1 MYIANC
7 GNRVLSTGLVSVG
20 AAALIAAP
28 IAPPLPELNIPVP
41 QIAFTN
47 VQLTAT
53 PVETVINFI
62 TSGLTGLAGQARD
75 ALLLAGEAASDTFL
89 APVDQ
94 VITLL
99 DGLGNPLAS
108 AAADIINGARDA
120 VGEGPAFYAD
130 LVNATYSSFVAIVT
144 SAGNTLTLA
153 LDGPVQ
159 AISDLVSGI
168 GDAVTSI
175 LAGDIQGGFQN
186 LVTGVTTG
194 LSTLTSALSD
204 AVSEIVGLAQSVT
217 ESITSLGQSFADGL
231 ASIPQHLAQG
241 FADALAELGLGG
253 GALRVSAPS
262 AAAILTGSPANALP
276 SDAPTVDLSVSGG
289 TSPSGAAGSA
299 GADLSGA
306 AGNAGA
312 DLSGAAADDAAGSR
326 ATAHARPDHRR
337 PSAKQTTSGD
347 KSPTREG
354 GTGRSARSQD

>member
-7 GNRVLSTGLVSVG
+7 GNRFVSTGLVSVG

-28 IAPPLPELNIPVP
+28 IAPPIPDLNIPLP
-41 QIAFTN
+41 QIAFTD

-53 PVETVINFI
+53 PVENVINFI

-75 ALLLAGEAASDTFL
+75 ALLLAGETASDTFL
-89 APVDQ
+89 APVDR

-108 AAADIINGARDA
+108 AAADIIGGARDA
-120 VGEGPAFYAD
+120 VGAGPAFYSD
-130 LVNATYSSFVAIVT
+130 LVNATYSTFVNIVM

-168 GDAVTSI
+168 GGAVTSI
-175 LAGDIQGGFQN
+175 LAGDIQGGLES
-186 LVTGVTTG
+186 LVSGVSSG
-194 LSTLTSALSD
+194 LNTLVGAVSG

-217 ESITSLGQSFADGL
+217 ESITALGQSFADGL

-253 GALRVSAPS
+253 GQGAGALRVSGP
-262 AAAILTGSPANALP
+262 AAATAVTGTPADALH
-276 SDAPTVDLSVSGG
+276 SDSRTVDLSVPEDISPSVG
-289 TSPSGAAGSA
+289 TSKTAA
-299 GADLSGA
+299 
-306 AGNAGA
+306 
-312 DLSGAAADDAAGSR
+312 R
-326 ATAHARPDHRR
+326 APHARPDHRR
-337 PSAKQTTSGD
+337 PSVKATAAED
-347 KSPTREG
+347 KAPAREG
-354 GTGRSARSQD
+354 GTGRSARSHD